1 MRAKNK
7 TASKILH
14 KYSQILSCTVS
25 MGAFLVFNHLNRHK
39 EYQSGH
45 ATAALKDECL
55 DLLALSKKAELLF
68 DDGVSHHILR
78 VVQR

>member
-1 MRAKNK
+1 
-7 TASKILH
+7 
-14 KYSQILSCTVS
+14 
-25 MGAFLVFNHLNRHK
+25 MGLVPSLALVFMQQIVHSLCFELWIEHLFRFCH
-39 EYQSGH
+39 YVHHHRQQQY
-45 ATAALKDECL
+45 TAALKDECL

>member
-1 MRAKNK
+1 MVGGIDRQFVQKIRVVLNSVEASK
-7 TASKILH
+7 TA
-14 KYSQILSCTVS
+14 
-25 MGAFLVFNHLNRHK
+25 
-39 EYQSGH
+39 
-45 ATAALKDECL
+45 AAPFECL